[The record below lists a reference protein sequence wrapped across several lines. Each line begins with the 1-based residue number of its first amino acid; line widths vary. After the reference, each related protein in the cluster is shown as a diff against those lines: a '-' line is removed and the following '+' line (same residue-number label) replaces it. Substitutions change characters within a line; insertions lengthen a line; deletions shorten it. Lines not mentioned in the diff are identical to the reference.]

1 MPSWPF
7 YIVTVSKLK
16 PSKGSENFKKAALD
30 VNKAKLSLSCCSI
43 SLESDLISS
52 PNNTSSDKETSV

>member
-1 MPSWPF
+1 
-7 YIVTVSKLK
+7 VTVSKLK